1 MTLVK
6 NLTVQ
11 DINTSFLSL
20 KNEFISKKDSDNN
33 EVLTTMLPIGGIV
46 LYASTEVP
54 QNYLLCDGRDTSNT
68 KDEIQTY
75 YPLLYDLIGTNVLPN
90 IPSEDEHFIYIIK
103 AK

>member
-6 NLTVQ
+6 KLTVQ
-11 DINTSFLSL
+11 DINTALLSL
-20 KNEFISKKDSDNN
+20 FKSSNSKNVSND
-33 EVLTTMLPIGGIV
+33 EVSTTLLPIGGIV

-54 QNYLLCDGRDTSNT
+54 ENYLLCDGRDTSNT
-68 KDEIQTY
+68 RDEIQTY

-90 IPSEDEHFIYIIK
+90 IPSEDAHFVYIIK

>member
-6 NLTVQ
+6 KLTVQ
-11 DINTSFLSL
+11 DINTALLSL
-20 KNEFISKKDSDNN
+20 FKSSNSKNVSND
-33 EVLTTMLPIGGIV
+33 EVSTTLLPIGGIV

-54 QNYLLCDGRDTSNT
+54 ENYLLCDGRDTSNT
-68 KDEIQTY
+68 RDEIQTY

-90 IPSEDEHFIYIIK
+90 IPSEDTHFIYIIK